1 MNFFILLEIINAH
14 SFFIDS
20 FLTLTTH
27 IPHLISLPK
36 LLGDKLNRP
45 FCITSKGRNISR
57 ADLLNDAV
65 ILSKQLPD
73 KAYAINICQQHYFFI
88 VGYLAVILKN
98 QTTLLPSNQTKGTI
112 NKLLN
117 DYPRSYCLGD
127 SIETIALD
135 FVINWDLFVGKKET
149 FPLIDCHRIISISF
163 TSGSTGEPKAIAKNW
178 REFQRS
184 AELALQRFELTDKTL
199 TLVATV
205 PMQHMYGLES
215 CLFWLLFSNLKLHN
229 SRPFYPQDIRTT
241 LNSVD
246 AGLLISTPTH
256 LKSCINSQD
265 NWTNTQFILSS
276 TAPMP
281 LELATEIEKR
291 FNAPLFEIYG
301 STETLSFASRRL
313 VLSKQWQLY
322 DGVNLYQQ
330 QQRFFVQGGHLMKTI
345 ELDDRFII
353 ETTGYFKSL
362 GRSSDLIKIAGKRA
376 SLTEL
381 NCFLTQLTLVDDG
394 VFFKKQDQRLAA
406 FVVSNASKKEI
417 INHLKHSIDAVFLPR
432 NLYYLTKLPRNKTGK
447 IIQVELAQL
456 IQGLKH
462 E

>member
-1 MNFFILLEIINAH
+1 M
-14 SFFIDS
+14 S
-20 FLTLTTH
+20 
-27 IPHLISLPK
+27 HLP
-36 LLGDKLNRP
+36 
-45 FCITSKGRNISR
+45 
-57 ADLLNDAV
+57 
-65 ILSKQLPD
+65 
-73 KAYAINICQQHYFFI
+73 
-88 VGYLAVILKN
+88 
-98 QTTLLPSNQTKGTI
+98 
-112 NKLLN
+112 
-117 DYPRSYCLGD
+117 
-127 SIETIALD
+127 
-135 FVINWDLFVGKKET
+135 
-149 FPLIDCHRIISISF
+149 
-163 TSGSTGEPKAIAKNW
+163 
-178 REFQRS
+178 
-184 AELALQRFELTDKTL
+184 
-199 TLVATV
+199 
-205 PMQHMYGLES
+205 
-215 CLFWLLFSNLKLHN
+215 
-229 SRPFYPQDIRTT
+229 
-241 LNSVD
+241 
-246 AGLLISTPTH
+246 
-256 LKSCINSQD
+256 
-265 NWTNTQFILSS
+265 
-276 TAPMP
+276 
-281 LELATEIEKR
+281 
-291 FNAPLFEIYG
+291 
-301 STETLSFASRRL
+301 ETLSFASRRL

-462 E
+462 G